1 MKNHNMPSKSSEGVE
16 RPQKDRNY
24 ILVFC
29 HLEML
34 RSSTSPELH
43 ITQVYLL
50 IVFVTS
56 ACFHFWQLAATTS
69 RRNIGV
75 FLPVA
80 PPGGKILLKYR
91 IPLAYASLELIIVCL
106 GLTDYLDNYKMSTP
120 LLQTLHMTRYHIPC
134 L

>member
-1 MKNHNMPSKSSEGVE
+1 MPSKSSEGVE
-16 RPQKDRNY
+16 RPQNDRNY

-80 PPGGKILLKYR
+80 PPGGNILLKYR
-91 IPLAYASLELIIVCL
+91 IPFAYASLELIFVCL
-106 GLTDYLDNYKMSTP
+106 GLADYLDNYKMSTP